1 MAVPDFQT
9 LMRPVLQVTSDGKAW
24 TNKEIAD
31 AVAGELGLDDTD
43 LQERLSSGQPRLSNR
58 VTWAIVYLSRAGALK
73 RERRGISEITERG
86 RSLLDQHPTRIDV
99 STLDQFEEF
108 RAFLNKKGPGR
119 RSLVTDVPDALES
132 DPIEQIEAAI
142 ANIDNAVAAE
152 LIDRIKT
159 QPFDFLER
167 LVLKLMRAMNYGV
180 LEGSAQHLG
189 GSGDEGFDGVIRL
202 DALGLENVYLQ
213 AKRYTDNTVGR
224 PAVQAFVGALTG
236 AGATRGV
243 FITTSRFTADAKSY
257 AKQVPLNVVLI
268 DGDKLGQ
275 LLIQYRVGVQVKQDV
290 SIVEID
296 EDFFEQ

>member
-119 RSLVTDVPDALES
+119 RSLETDVPDALES

-142 ANIDNAVAAE
+142 ASIDNAVAAE

-243 FITTSRFTADAKSY
+243 FITTSRFTVDAKSY